1 MFMNVYF
8 CCFFVLCCFVFV
20 FALFSPSST
29 SNKSLFSLV
38 ILVKLSLTG
47 MESLAEQ
54 VNSPSPHTLPAF
66 SCVSRAVLGILS
78 HGLF

>member
-8 CCFFVLCCFVFV
+8 CCFLVLCCFVFA
-20 FALFSPSST
+20 FAFFPPALLLIRALF
-29 SNKSLFSLV
+29 FLV